1 MLGVGTHV
9 DVGVGTRV
17 DVGARVGL
25 KCECGLTADLAV
37 LAGMVASASVV
48 KLDLILGQMLV
59 AGEVRIEDEPM
70 LEENLGQDDED
81 APELEY
87 GDEDVPDDTED
98 AVEADGTEN
107 PFRDDVFEIRV
118 KKGPDGR
125 WWCDVPLSG
134 WEGAVGV
141 GKYGKRAVGTVSA
154 RMQAYSR
161 IAQFLE
167 ENHQDLLANGPFA
180 VQKPICKQAE
190 LLSSGYFKGMGG
202 FWAPSLSRCLRSV
215 DLVWACGSLPLRR
228 LFAE

>member
-9 DVGVGTRV
+9 EVGVG
-17 DVGARVGL
+17 L
-25 KCECGLTADLAV
+25 KCGLTADLAV
-37 LAGMVASASVV
+37 LAEMVASASAV

-59 AGEVRIEDEPM
+59 AGEIRIEDEPM

-81 APELEY
+81 ALELEY

-98 AVEADGTEN
+98 AVVDADGTES
-107 PFRDDVFEIRV
+107 PFRDDVFGISV

-134 WEGAVGV
+134 WEGVEGV
-141 GKYGKRAVGTVSA
+141 GKYGKKAVGTVSA

-167 ENHQDLLANGPFA
+167 KDHQDLLANGPFS
-180 VQKPICKQAE
+180 VRKPICKQSE
-190 LLSSGYFKGMGG
+190 LLSSGCFKGMGG
-202 FWAPSLSRCLRSV
+202 FGASSLSRCLHSV